1 MTGVLLIGWVILI
14 AISYK
19 AAVATLD
26 KTNNL

>member
-1 MTGVLLIGWVILI
+1 MTGVLLIGWVVLI

-19 AAVATLD
+19 VAVVVLG